1 MDTLVLGGGH
11 TTAELMVVVRSGFLD
26 DWVQEQ

>member
-11 TTAELMVVVRSGFLD
+11 TTAELTVVVRSCFLD